1 MIRFEKYIIRSA
13 SLGVENPLPDIKN
26 VSYIHAGFDVT
37 DKLTEEE
44 KAGLGKGK
52 INTLLP
58 YTNQDNYDRNRNDR
72 AFNAAI
78 LENKYLKAVFL
89 PELGGRLWS
98 ILDKTTGKEVLYK
111 NAVYQPCNLALRNA
125 WFSGGVEFNVG
136 IKGHNPLTCCSLFA
150 KKLTYKGGEEVLSM
164 YEYERKR
171 EVVYSINAYLPEDSK
186 VLYIKN
192 RIENTSDD
200 DKYMYWWSNI
210 AVTEEKGIRVIVPTD
225 ESFLSYY
232 DEGRYLLDKVELPR
246 CLGVE
251 GTYPE
256 NHNRCFDFFYKIPK
270 DENKWIASA
279 NADGSGLLHF
289 STSEFI
295 GRKMFVW
302 GQANG
307 GRNWNSWLTEDDRP
321 YIEIQAGLAYTQ
333 LEHLP
338 MKAKETWQFI
348 EAYTPLACDPK
359 DVHSED
365 WSKAQNAVKAQLSS
379 LVDTNDIDNA
389 MYSLFPDGEIVKDEQ
404 LWTGSGWGEIENK
417 IRKLTGKAPISDYIT
432 DWGNTDCDQAPWK
445 YLLEHGEF
453 PAYDVETRPHSYVS
467 NMFWRDLLIKA
478 AQEGSSQQRWYAYMQ
493 LGVHYYISEEVDEAE
508 KAFRKSIECAPN
520 AWSLRNLGMLLY
532 KEKDCLDEGIK
543 YMLRAVDMYK
553 DFRGLYVEL
562 AQMLQ
567 AANRDEE
574 WLEIFENMKDSLKQ
588 DGRLNLLKI
597 LSLINVGR
605 LDEAADMLTPDFKM
619 ADIKEG
625 ELSVSYIWFELYS
638 RIIKRD
644 TGLTDE
650 EQVNKLLLE
659 KYPLPKTL
667 DFRMHG

>member
-13 SLGVENPLPDIKN
+13 TLGVENPLPDIKN

-44 KAGLGKGK
+44 KVNLGKGK

-78 LENKYLKAVFL
+78 LENKYIKAVFL

-98 ILDKTTGKEVLYK
+98 LVDKTTGKEVLYK
-111 NAVYQPCNLALRNA
+111 NCVYQPCNLALRNA

-136 IKGHNPLTCCSLFA
+136 IKGHNPLTCASLFA
-150 KKLTYKGGEEVLSM
+150 KKLTYKGGEEVLCM
-164 YEYERKR
+164 YEFERIR

-192 RIENTSDD
+192 KIENTSDD

-210 AVTEEKGIRVIVPTD
+210 AVPEEKGVRVIVPTD
-225 ESFLSYY
+225 ESFLCLY

-246 CLGVE
+246 CLGVDA
-251 GTYPE
+251 TYPK
-256 NHNRCFDFFYKIPK
+256 NHNRSYDFFYKIPK
-270 DENKWIASA
+270 NENKWIASA
-279 NADGSGLLHF
+279 NTDGSGLLHF

-295 GRKMFVW
+295 GRKMFLW

-321 YIEIQAGLAYTQ
+321 YIEIQAGLAHTQ
-333 LEHLP
+333 HEHIP
-338 MKAKETWQFI
+338 MKAKQTWQFI
-348 EAYTPLACDPK
+348 EAYTPLNCAPDEL
-359 DVHSED
+359 HNED
-365 WSKAQNAVKAQLSS
+365 WHKAQAAVNAQLAT
-379 LVDTNDIDNA
+379 LVDTRNVDKC
-389 MYSLFPDGEIVKDEQ
+389 MYDLFPHGEIIEDLQ

-417 IRKLTGKAPISDYIT
+417 IRELKGMSPISADIK
-432 DWGNTDCDQAPWK
+432 DWGNTDCDQAPWR
-445 YLLEHGEF
+445 YLLKNGEF
-453 PAYDVETRPHSYVS
+453 PAYDVNTRPHSYVS
-467 NMFWRDLLIKA
+467 NPFWRELLIKA
-478 AQEGSSQQRWYAYMQ
+478 TKGNEEQRWYAYMQ
-493 LGVHYYISEEVDEAE
+493 LGVHYYIAGEIDNAEE
-508 KAFRKSIECAPN
+508 AFRKSVEATPN
-520 AWSLRNLGMLLY
+520 AWAYRNLGMLLY
-532 KEKDCLDEGIK
+532 KEKDRLEDGIK
-543 YMLRAVDMYK
+543 YILKSIELYK
-553 DFRGLYVEL
+553 EFRGLYIET

-567 AANRDEE
+567 AAGRHNE
-574 WLEIFENMKDSLKQ
+574 WLSIFEGMNDILKN

-597 LSLINVGR
+597 LSLINIGE
-605 LDEAADMLTPDFKM
+605 LDKAAAMLTPDFKM

-625 ELSVSYIWFELYS
+625 ELSVSHIWFDLYTL
-638 RIIKRD
+638 IIKRD

-650 EQVNKLLLE
+650 EEIKKILLE
-659 KYPLPKTL
+659 KYPLPKAL

>member
-13 SLGVENPLPDIKN
+13 TLGVENPLPDIKN

-44 KAGLGKGK
+44 KVNLGKGK

-78 LENKYLKAVFL
+78 LENKYIKAVFL

-98 ILDKTTGKEVLYK
+98 LVDKTTGKEVLYK
-111 NAVYQPCNLALRNA
+111 NCVYQPCNLALRNA

-136 IKGHNPLTCCSLFA
+136 IKGHNPLTCASLFA
-150 KKLTYKGGEEVLSM
+150 KKLTYKGGEEVLCM
-164 YEYERKR
+164 YEFERIR

-192 RIENTSDD
+192 KIENTSDD

-210 AVTEEKGIRVIVPTD
+210 AVPEEKGVRVIVPTD
-225 ESFLSYY
+225 ESFLCLY

-246 CLGVE
+246 CLGVDA
-251 GTYPE
+251 TYPK
-256 NHNRCFDFFYKIPK
+256 NHNRSYDFFYKIPK
-270 DENKWIASA
+270 NENKWIASA
-279 NADGSGLLHF
+279 NTDGSGLLHF

-295 GRKMFVW
+295 GRKMFLW

-321 YIEIQAGLAYTQ
+321 YIEIQAGLAHTQ
-333 LEHLP
+333 LEHIP
-338 MKAKETWQFI
+338 MKAKQTWQFI
-348 EAYTPLACDPK
+348 EAYTPLNCAPDE
-359 DVHSED
+359 VHNED
-365 WSKAQNAVKAQLSS
+365 WHKAQAAVNAQLAT
-379 LVDTNDIDNA
+379 LVDIRNVDKC
-389 MYSLFPDGEIVKDEQ
+389 MYDLFPHGEIIEDLQ

-417 IRKLTGKAPISDYIT
+417 IRELKGMSPISADIK
-432 DWGNTDCDQAPWK
+432 DWGNTDCDQAPWR
-445 YLLEHGEF
+445 YLLKNGEF
-453 PAYDVETRPHSYVS
+453 PAYDVNTRPHSYVS
-467 NMFWRDLLIKA
+467 NPFWRELLIKA
-478 AQEGSSQQRWYAYMQ
+478 TKGNEEQRWYAYMQ
-493 LGVHYYISEEVDEAE
+493 LGVHYYIAGEIDNAEE
-508 KAFRKSIECAPN
+508 AFRKSVEATPN
-520 AWSLRNLGMLLY
+520 AWAYRNLGMLLY
-532 KEKDCLDEGIK
+532 KEKDRLEDGIK
-543 YMLRAVDMYK
+543 YILKSIELYK
-553 DFRGLYVEL
+553 EFRGLYIET

-567 AANRDEE
+567 AAGRHNE
-574 WLEIFENMKDSLKQ
+574 WLSIFEGMNDILKN

-597 LSLINVGR
+597 LSLINIGE
-605 LDEAADMLTPDFKM
+605 LDKAAAMLTPDFKM

-625 ELSVSYIWFELYS
+625 ELSVSHIWFDLYTL
-638 RIIKRD
+638 IIKRD
-644 TGLTDE
+644 LGLTDE
-650 EQVNKLLLE
+650 EEIKKILLE
-659 KYPLPKTL
+659 KYPLPKAL